1 MIYFHWLIGFL
12 YLTLIVVV
20 MVTVLMDNRQPTKTM
35 AWLLVLAFLPIVGII
50 LYVFF
55 GQNIR
60 KKRYVSKRSLDQL
73 SKRQTWEYAEQK
85 NLKVKEEHRDL
96 VHLFYNQNG
105 ALPFRNNE
113 VEIYTTGYEF
123 FGSLLQQI
131 GMAEH
136 SIHLESF
143 IFQDDELG
151 FLVADALIDKAR
163 QGVEVRIIYD
173 DVGCW
178 NVHNRFFERLRDE
191 GIDVHAFFP
200 VKFPAFTSKMNYR
213 DHRKL
218 CVIDGEV
225 AYIGGMNI
233 ATRYVKGTPDTAWRD
248 THLRIRGGAVY
259 GMQHAFL
266 VDWYFVDRT
275 LITDRVYYPPIPA
288 DLNIKPG
295 EQTLA
300 QIVMSSPIAPWPDIE
315 HGYVR
320 ILLQAKRYVYME
332 SPYFLPT
339 EPILFAMRVAA
350 LAGVDVRLM
359 IPYHTD
365 SRIVQWASRSFV
377 YETLQAGVVVELYRK
392 GFNHTKMLV
401 SDDSISTCGSTN
413 LDFRSFENNF
423 ESNVFFYGKPMAKRF
438 KKMFADDERDCIRIE
453 DAYRVARRPFLSR
466 LWESMIRLLSPLL

>member
-35 AWLLVLAFLPIVGII
+35 AWLLVLAFLPIVGIV

-151 FLVADALIDKAR
+151 FLVADALIDNAR
-163 QGVEVRIIYD
+163 QGV
-173 DVGCW
+173 
-178 NVHNRFFERLRDE
+178 
-191 GIDVHAFFP
+191 
-200 VKFPAFTSKMNYR
+200 
-213 DHRKL
+213 
-218 CVIDGEV
+218 
-225 AYIGGMNI
+225 
-233 ATRYVKGTPDTAWRD
+233 
-248 THLRIRGGAVY
+248 
-259 GMQHAFL
+259 
-266 VDWYFVDRT
+266 
-275 LITDRVYYPPIPA
+275 
-288 DLNIKPG
+288 
-295 EQTLA
+295 
-300 QIVMSSPIAPWPDIE
+300 
-315 HGYVR
+315 
-320 ILLQAKRYVYME
+320 
-332 SPYFLPT
+332 
-339 EPILFAMRVAA
+339 
-350 LAGVDVRLM
+350 
-359 IPYHTD
+359 
-365 SRIVQWASRSFV
+365 
-377 YETLQAGVVVELYRK
+377 
-392 GFNHTKMLV
+392 
-401 SDDSISTCGSTN
+401 
-413 LDFRSFENNF
+413 
-423 ESNVFFYGKPMAKRF
+423 
-438 KKMFADDERDCIRIE
+438 
-453 DAYRVARRPFLSR
+453 
-466 LWESMIRLLSPLL
+466 